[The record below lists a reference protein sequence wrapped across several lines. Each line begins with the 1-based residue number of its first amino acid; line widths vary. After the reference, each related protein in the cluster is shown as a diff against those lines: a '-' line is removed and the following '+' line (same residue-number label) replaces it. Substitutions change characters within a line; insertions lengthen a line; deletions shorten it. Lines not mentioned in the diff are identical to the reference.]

1 MSRPKKDPYV
11 VSDSTC
17 KGCIHY
23 APLAECS
30 ISSMWCCNYLL
41 DTGHCRPKGETCAEC
56 SVKEIREGPRQPRRV
71 HIHIEKSSS
80 SYGGSDRSD
89 RRDDYSNEIVNT
101 STQSIKSIMEGKI

>member
-30 ISSMWCCNYLL
+30 ISSLWCCTYIL
-41 DTGHCRPKGETCAEC
+41 DTGHCRPAGETCAQC
-56 SVKEIREGPRQPRRV
+56 SVKELREGPRKPRRV
-71 HIHIEKSSS
+71 QIHIEKSSFP
-80 SYGGSDRSD
+80 YGKKQDSPGDEFTGG
-89 RRDDYSNEIVNT
+89 EIV
-101 STQSIKSIMEGKI
+101 STVTQPIESIMEGKI

>member
-1 MSRPKKDPYV
+1 MPRPKKDPYV

-30 ISSMWCCNYLL
+30 ISSMWCCTYIL

-56 SVKEIREGPRQPRRV
+56 SVREVRDGPRQPRRV
-71 HIHIEKSSS
+71 QIHIDSSRPRE
-80 SYGGSDRSD
+80 GAG
-89 RRDDYSNEIVNT
+89 RDDSFSSNEIVNS
-101 STQSIKSIMEGKI
+101 STQSIKSIMEGKL

>member
-11 VSDSTC
+11 VSDATC

-30 ISSMWCCNYLL
+30 ISSMWCCAYIL

-56 SVKEIREGPRQPRRV
+56 SVKEVRDGPRQPRRV
-71 HIHIEKSSS
+71 QIHIEKSSS
-80 SYGGSDRSD
+80 SYSQGDRN
-89 RRDDYSNEIVNT
+89 DYDNEIVNT
-101 STQSIKSIMEGKI
+101 STQSIKSIMEGKL